1 MYYDKTHKAVKFEPN
16 QKVMVYFPVAKEG
29 LSYKLLP
36 KWDGPFEIVQ
46 QVDSVT
52 YRVRRNLGRKLQ
64 IMPVHVQRLK
74 KYEQWIGKNN

>member
-1 MYYDKTHKAVKFEPN
+1 MIYST
-16 QKVMVYFPVAKEG
+16 VAKEG

-52 YRVRRNLGRKLQ
+52 LQ
-64 IMPVHVQRLK
+64 IMPVHDQRLK
-74 KYEQWIGKNN
+74 NYEPWIGKNN

>member
-1 MYYDKTHKAVKFEPN
+1 
-16 QKVMVYFPVAKEG
+16 MVYFPVAKEG

-36 KWDGPFEIVQ
+36 KWDGPFEIVN

-74 KYEQWIGKNN
+74 KYSPWTSKDN